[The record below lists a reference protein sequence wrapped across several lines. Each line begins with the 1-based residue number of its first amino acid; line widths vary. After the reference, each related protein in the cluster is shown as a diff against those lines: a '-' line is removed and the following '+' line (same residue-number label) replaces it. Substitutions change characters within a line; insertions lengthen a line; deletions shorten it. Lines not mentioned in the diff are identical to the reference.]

1 MGWPSPT
8 TWIPPKATP
17 SEMMSWPRGRAPRSR
32 AKGQRVALLEGPAVM
47 AAELAAEIRGARA
60 EGERR
65 VDAAGDGEIRAYAG
79 GGRPEPED
87 FAGLHLEGRP
97 ARHRRAV
104 EGDGHG
110 RARHRHP
117 AFVRELE
124 ARTDDRA
131 LEARRIVGIAHE
143 PVGEEEGLAIHG
155 ARGRDALA
163 KGAAAAQVLHGGL
176 WTRVVDEQVHRWRG
190 VSMWVV

>member
-1 MGWPSPT
+1 G
-8 TWIPPKATP
+8 A
-17 SEMMSWPRGRAPRSR
+17 
-32 AKGQRVALLEGPAVM
+32 AVM
-47 AAELAAEIRGARA
+47 AAELTAEIRGARA

-79 GGRPEPED
+79 GGRPETED

-97 ARHRRAV
+97 ARHRRAM

-124 ARTDDRA
+124 ARTDDCA
-131 LEARRIVGIAHE
+131 LESRRVVGVVHE
-143 PVGEEEGLAIHG
+143 PVGEEEGLAMRRT
-155 ARGRDALA
+155 RGRDALA
-163 KGAAAAQVLHGGL
+163 EGATASQVLHGGL
-176 WTRVVDEQVHRWRG
+176 WTCVVDEQVHRWRG
-190 VSMWVV
+190 DSMWVV